1 MGAPAPAAFPQNAQY
16 KKNFKKN
23 DDEDEEH
30 AEVPAKTK
38 KKPKTTKKNM
48 RKVPAQ
54 AKLASKAPKETNQ
67 EFVAATATE
76 EYSAHRYSELRKQFI
91 NNLKDQGVPYKS
103 AANQWN
109 SSALKKQLLAPVDLP
124 ELKRRR
130 FVTKDCTENPWAS

>member
-1 MGAPAPAAFPQNAQY
+1 MDAPAPAAFPHNAQY

-23 DDEDEEH
+23 DDEDEEP

-54 AKLASKAPKETNQ
+54 AKLASKAPKE
-67 EFVAATATE
+67 
-76 EYSAHRYSELRKQFI
+76 LRKQFI
-91 NNLKDQGVPYKS
+91 NDLKDQGVPHKS

-109 SSALKKQLLAPVDLP
+109 SSALKKQVLAPVDLL